1 MNFIYCNFRIAYLQ
15 TMASSQKGPAN
26 SSNGPREV
34 RGQEGDKLEQDL
46 IRLSGVEKV
55 AKGKVAFWE
64 QQTGR
69 LGEQVV
75 RTRTSLGDQL
85 SLVRKRKEEV
95 EKAQRV
101 LTLCQGVLGKQEADL
116 VTMEGQLKV
125 NKEALRKARDDC
137 KV

>member
-1 MNFIYCNFRIAYLQ
+1 
-15 TMASSQKGPAN
+15 MANSQKGPAS
-26 SSNGPREV
+26 SSNGPRGF
-34 RGQEGDKLEQDL
+34 RSQEGDKLEKDL
-46 IRLSGVEKV
+46 IRLSEVEKG

-64 QQTGR
+64 QQAGR

-75 RTRTSLGDQL
+75 RTRTILEDQL
-85 SLVRKRKEEV
+85 CLVRRRKEEV
-95 EKAQRV
+95 EKAKRV

-116 VTMEGQLKV
+116 VTMEGQLMV